1 MAVALGVAVA
11 LVEPALALV
20 LLQAWVN
27 PSLRVGFH
35 LPWVAISIGAVV
47 PVELLS
53 QALRMVL
60 RYVPLAVLASNGV
73 PSQPVD
79 VC

>member
-11 LVEPALALV
+11 LVEPVLALV

-35 LPWVAISIGAVV
+35 LPWVAISIGAVA
-47 PVELLS
+47 VELPVV
-53 QALRMVL
+53 ALRRVL
-60 RYVPLAVLASNGV
+60 RRVPLAVLAWNGV
-73 PSQPVD
+73 PSQPVV

>member
-1 MAVALGVAVA
+1 MA
-11 LVEPALALV
+11 LVESALVLFTVSAVPLV

-35 LPWVAISIGAVV
+35 LPWVAISIVAVA
-47 PVELLS
+47 VELLS